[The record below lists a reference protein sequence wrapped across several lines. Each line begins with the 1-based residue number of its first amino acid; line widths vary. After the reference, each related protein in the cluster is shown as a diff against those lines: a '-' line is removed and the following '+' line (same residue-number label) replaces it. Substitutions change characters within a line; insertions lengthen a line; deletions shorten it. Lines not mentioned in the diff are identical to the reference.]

1 MCFMAS
7 GMFVFY
13 CSYAFL
19 HSLIFIPDCASI
31 AHKVKPIKNAGCG
44 LASCLILAYWAI
56 SNMSTF
62 SSKISRQRDI
72 GISRAPRRSLLHALG
87 IESAIPFVNVLLP
100 VGISFYTFHGISYVL
115 DIYYKRIEPTRDFV
129 AYALFVS
136 FFPLLVAGPIER
148 ANHLLPQLKVL
159 RTFNYKE
166 AVLGLKQILWGL
178 FKKMVIADNCM
189 VLADHAFAY
198 HDTLPAST
206 LALGAVFFSFQ
217 IYGDFSGYSDIAIG
231 TGRLFGISLLKN
243 FSFPYFAQSLSE
255 FWKRWH
261 ISLTS
266 WFRDYL
272 YLPLGGSKV
281 SKLLVVRNVFIVF
294 LVSGF
299 WHGAAW
305 TFLVWGFLNALF
317 FVAEGKL
324 KSMPFFGSNQ
334 SKFTSKQALK
344 MSKTKGQQQQHL
356 SSKGDVEKD
365 NNGKQA
371 QPANSHLP
379 SLRQLINMLFTF
391 ALVSLLW
398 VFFRAPNLEIA
409 ISFLKHLFQASL
421 FTNPLLEPKLNSY
434 VLPLLLFFIWVE
446 WQGRQQYFALE
457 NWMQNKPLL
466 LRWSFYASL
475 VFLIGMF
482 MTVETSPFI
491 YFQF

>member
-1 MCFMAS
+1 
-7 GMFVFY
+7 
-13 CSYAFL
+13 
-19 HSLIFIPDCASI
+19 
-31 AHKVKPIKNAGCG
+31 
-44 LASCLILAYWAI
+44 
-56 SNMSTF
+56 
-62 SSKISRQRDI
+62 
-72 GISRAPRRSLLHALG
+72 
-87 IESAIPFVNVLLP
+87 
-100 VGISFYTFHGISYVL
+100 
-115 DIYYKRIEPTRDFV
+115 
-129 AYALFVS
+129 
-136 FFPLLVAGPIER
+136 
-148 ANHLLPQLKVL
+148 
-159 RTFNYKE
+159 
-166 AVLGLKQILWGL
+166 
-178 FKKMVIADNCM
+178 
-189 VLADHAFAY
+189 
-198 HDTLPAST
+198 
-206 LALGAVFFSFQ
+206 
-217 IYGDFSGYSDIAIG
+217 
-231 TGRLFGISLLKN
+231 
-243 FSFPYFAQSLSE
+243 
-255 FWKRWH
+255 
-261 ISLTS
+261 
-266 WFRDYL
+266 
-272 YLPLGGSKV
+272 LGGSKV

-334 SKFTSKQALK
+334 SKFTGKQALK
-344 MSKTKGQQQQHL
+344 IAKTKGQQHEHL
-356 SSKGDVEKD
+356 TSKGDVEKD

-446 WQGRQQYFALE
+446 WQGRQQHFALE

>member
-1 MCFMAS
+1 
-7 GMFVFY
+7 
-13 CSYAFL
+13 
-19 HSLIFIPDCASI
+19 
-31 AHKVKPIKNAGCG
+31 
-44 LASCLILAYWAI
+44 
-56 SNMSTF
+56 
-62 SSKISRQRDI
+62 
-72 GISRAPRRSLLHALG
+72 
-87 IESAIPFVNVLLP
+87 
-100 VGISFYTFHGISYVL
+100 
-115 DIYYKRIEPTRDFV
+115 
-129 AYALFVS
+129 
-136 FFPLLVAGPIER
+136 
-148 ANHLLPQLKVL
+148 
-159 RTFNYKE
+159 
-166 AVLGLKQILWGL
+166 
-178 FKKMVIADNCM
+178 
-189 VLADHAFAY
+189 
-198 HDTLPAST
+198 
-206 LALGAVFFSFQ
+206 
-217 IYGDFSGYSDIAIG
+217 
-231 TGRLFGISLLKN
+231 
-243 FSFPYFAQSLSE
+243 
-255 FWKRWH
+255 
-261 ISLTS
+261 
-266 WFRDYL
+266 
-272 YLPLGGSKV
+272 LGGSKV

-398 VFFRAPNLEIA
+398 VFFRAPNLETA
-409 ISFLKHLFQASL
+409 FSFLKHLFQASL

-457 NWMQNKPLL
+457 NWMQNKPLM